1 MKAQHSGMRPLCLL
15 VLLLGSLSH
24 AGAWGVP
31 GHEAMARVAQGW
43 LSNDVAARVTAILG
57 TNDLASVSVWAD
69 HLRDARRSRGP
80 LRSDPQAHDFNRRFP
95 QNENWHYVNL
105 PLGTIRYEPS
115 SGFVSSN
122 DVVQALNRSIAV
134 LEGRCDEMTKAE
146 ALRWLVH
153 LVGDIHQPLHV
164 GCGFYRFE
172 PDGKVSL
179 ISEPGEATGHPH
191 DRGGNL
197 LRYDGNRGLH
207 GYWDANLVEA
217 FDMPPDSGQLEAMLR
232 SAVRPR
238 SWRTLGPR
246 QDWTA
251 KWAADAVQAAREA
264 YKNIEFLGAQ
274 FDPTGALT
282 NINIKLPANYQLDQL
297 ARAKAQLAKSAFHLA
312 ELLNR
317 LDWP

>member
-1 MKAQHSGMRPLCLL
+1 MRPLCLL
-15 VLLLGSLSH
+15 VLLLGSLVD

-69 HLRDARRSRGP
+69 HLRDAQRSRGP

-95 QNENWHYVNL
+95 QNDTWHYINL
-105 PLGTIRYEPS
+105 PLGTTRYEVS
-115 SGFVSSN
+115 SGFASTN
-122 DVVQALNRSIAV
+122 DIVQALNRCIAV
-134 LEGRCDEMTKAE
+134 LEGRSIEMKNVE

-172 PDGKVSL
+172 PEGKVSL
-179 ISEPGEATGHPH
+179 ISEPGEAAGRPH

-197 LRYDGNRGLH
+197 LRYEGSRGLH
-207 GYWDANLVEA
+207 GYWDVNLVEA
-217 FDMPPDSGQLEAMLR
+217 SDVPPDNGPLEAMLR

-246 QDWTA
+246 EGWAA
-251 KWAADAVQAAREA
+251 KWAADAVRAARNA

-274 FDPTGALT
+274 FDQTGALT
-282 NINIKLPANYQLDQL
+282 NINVKLPANYQADQGV
-297 ARAKAQLAKSAFHLA
+297 RAKAQLAKSAYHLA